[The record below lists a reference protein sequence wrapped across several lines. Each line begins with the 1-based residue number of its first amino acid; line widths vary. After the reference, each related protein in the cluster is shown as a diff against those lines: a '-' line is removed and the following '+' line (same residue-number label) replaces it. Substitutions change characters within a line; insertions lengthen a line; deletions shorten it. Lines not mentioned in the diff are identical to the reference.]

1 MFYNRFSLAVLAK
14 DVRDVLIK
22 LLNELNSHDYIISL
36 LKLYIKSGQDWQVCV
51 EWTQTKLDL

>member
-36 LKLYIKSGQDWQVCV
+36 
-51 EWTQTKLDL
+51 

>member
-51 EWTQTKLDL
+51 ELTQTKLDL

>member
-36 LKLYIKSGQDWQVCV
+36 LKLYNKSGQDWQVCV